1 MARDDDY
8 VPEVESDLSPAIKQ
22 ADEEMVE
29 ASRNLQ
35 RLPKRGPG
43 RSPLSVGQY
52 EGYLQSAAERGSN
65 LRRLR
70 NRQRELAD
78 YRKRQ
83 SSAKRK
89 RD

>member
-1 MARDDDY
+1 MAQDDY
-8 VPEVESDLSPAIKQ
+8 VPEVEGDLSPAIKRED
-22 ADEEMVE
+22 AEMAE

-35 RLPKRGPG
+35 RLPRRGPG
-43 RSPLSVGQY
+43 RNPLSAGMY
-52 EGYLQSAAERGSN
+52 EGQLQSAAERGMD

-70 NRQRELAD
+70 NRQRELAE

-83 SSAKRK
+83 KRK